1 MSNVA
6 LFGGNNLPA
15 FAKKAELSDM
25 AKALAGGGGNTGKR
39 ISIKG
44 GVFRLMSS
52 GKEVAAID
60 ERYMDVV
67 IAKAA
72 PKVFRIY
79 HAAAYDGE
87 TASAPDCWSS
97 DGDVPDKTVK
107 NAQGDTCATCPQNI
121 AGSGKGESRAC
132 RYQQRLA
139 VVLADDMEGDVLQ
152 LPLPATSVFGK
163 EEGEKRPL
171 QAYARWLIAQN
182 VNPDMV
188 VTRMRFD
195 TNAESPKLTF
205 KAMRWL
211 TEEEYATV
219 TEQGNTDDAVKAV
232 TLSVGQ
238 MDGAKP
244 KLALE
249 GAAPKGKAKP
259 ADDEEDEAP
268 APKPKAKAKPAPAD
282 DEDEAPAPKPK
293 AKAKAAPVADDEDE
307 APAPAPKAKAKPAPV
322 ADDEDDEVAAPTVR
336 KSAAKEQPAPT
347 GKKSLADVVGE
358 WDDE

>member
-1 MSNVA
+1 MSNIT
-6 LFGGNNLPA
+6 LFGGDNLPA

-79 HAAAYDGE
+79 HASSYDGE

-97 DGDVPDKTVK
+97 DGDMPDKAVK
-107 NAQGDTCATCPQNI
+107 EKQGDTCATCPQNI

-163 EEGEKRPL
+163 EDGEKRPL

-195 TNAESPKLTF
+195 TTAESPKLTF

-211 TEEEYATV
+211 TEDEYATV

-249 GAAPKGKAKP
+249 GQAPKGKP
-259 ADDEEDEAP
+259 APAQDEDEAP

-293 AKAKAAPVADDEDE
+293 AKAKPAPVADDEDE

-322 ADDEDDEVAAPTVR
+322 EDDEDEVPAPTVR